1 MKNRSVILGFIII
14 LAAVGFLTY
23 CFCTF
28 FLNPKPLKQR
38 NNGNGWTSTDEGTSS
53 SHQSTAISLHN
64 PVKEIPEGSKT
75 KSTISSLSQSLSL
88 NHSPANHHYK
98 KNNTTAHLPSDLT
111 SHNPSADISQIRNW
125 TKQKDWNSLLHFI
138 STDSS
143 PFRYQALRLLG
154 ESNSFP
160 LIRLLSLLSQTQD
173 QKIHQYVSDILGE
186 KGNPEIASLLYST
199 LPNLSTPSSQF
210 AAAKAL
216 FQIAKRHS
224 LSTAYQERICVILEE
239 LIRKGEY
246 TYSSIQNL
254 KKIGPKGVATL
265 ETLAKD
271 SSLSPKIQLQLG
283 EALMEQSK
291 ATAKRIFQRLI
302 QNPDKKISEMAK
314 EYFKKVSSY

>member
-1 MKNRSVILGFIII
+1 
-14 LAAVGFLTY
+14 
-23 CFCTF
+23 
-28 FLNPKPLKQR
+28 
-38 NNGNGWTSTDEGTSS
+38 
-53 SHQSTAISLHN
+53 
-64 PVKEIPEGSKT
+64 
-75 KSTISSLSQSLSL
+75 
-88 NHSPANHHYK
+88 
-98 KNNTTAHLPSDLT
+98 
-111 SHNPSADISQIRNW
+111 
-125 TKQKDWNSLLHFI
+125 
-138 STDSS
+138 
-143 PFRYQALRLLG
+143 
-154 ESNSFP
+154 
-160 LIRLLSLLSQTQD
+160 
-173 QKIHQYVSDILGE
+173 
-186 KGNPEIASLLYST
+186 LLYST
-199 LPNLSTPSSQF
+199 IPNLSTPSSQF

-246 TYSSIQNL
+246 TYFSIQNL